1 MFNYT
6 RDFVINED
14 EKIKFSN
21 DNTELQIKRAAN
33 YKVANILDKT
43 IYVTKPVDGVDGSV
57 TIKVPAVTD
66 ADVLRLTMF
75 MATPDVELAEFGTP
89 GWREFGKPFVVEIG
103 AQSTAAKGAE
113 NLGKALKLAI
123 GEYAGVKVA
132 EDEVTITF
140 KEYWMSPEDVKL
152 EQVKFGETDETVTE
166 VTTGVSTIASVMPK
180 LTGEWMIENLRFPTA
195 GNRRYAALNA
205 DETPI
210 PGEKYYQI
218 IFDYVSERSV
228 PGGLSGIGQVVKSVT
243 KHIFYVKEAAY
254 NALSLDTKA
263 PVAGLKVVKHPD
275 NSEDHKTVSH
285 PVVEDVKE

>member
-14 EKIKFSN
+14 KKIQF
-21 DNTELQIKRAAN
+21 NTDKSELQIKRAAN

-43 IYVTKPVDGVDGSV
+43 IYVTEPVDGVYGSV
-57 TIKVPAVTD
+57 TITVPAVTD

-103 AQSTAAKGAE
+103 AQADETEGAK
-113 NLGKALKLAI
+113 NLKKALKLAI
-123 GEYAGVKVA
+123 GEYADVTVNA
-132 EDEVTITF
+132 AEVTVTF

-152 EQVKFGETDETVTE
+152 EKVKFGEIDETVTE
-166 VTTGVSTIASVMPK
+166 VAKAAVVKASVMPK

-218 IFDYVSERSV
+218 VFDYVSERSV

-254 NALSLDTKA
+254 TALELDTA
-263 PVAGLKVVKHPD
+263 ATGAGLKVVKHPD
-275 NSEDHKTVSH
+275 TSEDHETVSH